1 MYYTEMKELLY
12 ISLIV
17 QQLFEYILR
26 ELLLLQ
32 LFCLDHLLFLEID
45 ASLASSKWRSRYCL
59 HKYFGVLA
67 L

>member
-45 ASLASSKWRSRYCL
+45 VSLARSKQR
-59 HKYFGVLA
+59 
-67 L
+67 